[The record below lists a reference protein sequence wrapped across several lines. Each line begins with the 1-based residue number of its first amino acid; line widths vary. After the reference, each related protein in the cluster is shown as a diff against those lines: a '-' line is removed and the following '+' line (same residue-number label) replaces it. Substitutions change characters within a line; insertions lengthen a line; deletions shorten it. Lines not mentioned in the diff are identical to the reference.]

1 MQIFGVE
8 NRKSASL
15 AFGNRL
21 ETPENPDRCADPER
35 PDRIPGNGQ
44 TETGMRCRAN
54 KRRKGPKVESGKWK
68 VKKDALGSASF
79 FVER

>member
-44 TETGMRCRAN
+44 TERADS
-54 KRRKGPKVESGKWK
+54 KLGGIAPRVRPAGRKAG
-68 VKKDALGSASF
+68 
-79 FVER
+79 